1 MTDGR
6 ILGAIVAGGRSSRFG
21 SDKALAPLAGEPL
34 LAHVVR
40 ALGTHCD
47 AIVVIGRDSERAR
60 SIPDWPRPGLGPLG
74 GLAAAMRHAID
85 RGFTR
90 VLSCGVDG
98 IGLPD
103 DIVDR
108 LSPAPAYVA
117 SQPVIGLWPA
127 PAAGV
132 LEAMILGGDRLAVRA
147 FAERIGAR
155 AVELDA
161 PPANINTPEDL
172 ARLEKTHGL

>member
-1 MTDGR
+1 MTR
-6 ILGAIVAGGRSSRFG
+6 AHTLGAIVAGGRSSRFG

-40 ALGTHCD
+40 ALGAHCD
-47 AIVVIGRDSERAR
+47 AVVIIGRESELAR
-60 SIPDWPRPGLGPLG
+60 SIADWPRPGLGPLG
-74 GLAAAMRHAID
+74 GLAGAMRHAID
-85 RGFTR
+85 RGFDQ

-98 IGLPD
+98 IGLPG
-103 DIVDR
+103 DIIDR

-127 PAAGV
+127 TAHET
-132 LEAMILGGDRLAVRA
+132 LEDMIHGGAKLSVRG

-155 AVELDA
+155 AVELDT